1 MPKTIRF
8 HLDENVDPR
17 VASGLRLHA
26 IDVTVTAEAGLLAA
40 SDLDQLDYI
49 AREDRV
55 IITQDH
61 DFLRLHSA
69 GHSHPGIAF
78 YQAGTRSIGQVIRG
92 ARLIWELLEPA
103 EMQNRVEYL

>member
-17 VASGLRLHA
+17 IALGMRLHG
-26 IDVTVTAEAGLLAA
+26 IDVTVTADADLLSA
-40 SDLDQLDYI
+40 SDLEQVEYI
-49 AREDRV
+49 VRESRV
-55 IITQDH
+55 VVTQDPN
-61 DFLRLHSA
+61 FRRLHSG

-78 YQAGTRSIGQVIRG
+78 YQSGTRSIGQVIR
-92 ARLIWELLEPA
+92 AVLLIWELLEPA